1 MTEQQKAEQL
11 KKEMYYD
18 PCPEEDEEYEECETC
33 DYTGEDCFGDKRFCE
48 ECPILTD
55 EWEEKPASNHSNKTN
70 GVHQSNDT
78 EETGKH
84 KT

>member
-1 MTEQQKAEQL
+1 MQTLHFKIRWLVLIFPKKRGNSRMSEKTPEQL

-55 EWEEKPASNHSNKTN
+55 DWGEESA
-70 GVHQSNDT
+70 
-78 EETGKH
+78 
-84 KT
+84 